1 MQWKKE
7 LPGEWLVSAG
17 GRLYSQSSADFYK
30 VVFQTAPSD
39 GLNSSDYRM
48 AAFGSMGW
56 LASVTKQIGPNF
68 SVQFSAERSYRRYS
82 LRSGGTGFDGDDYL
96 WSFYL
101 ATLRAQF

>member
-1 MQWKKE
+1 
-7 LPGEWLVSAG
+7 
-17 GRLYSQSSADFYK
+17 
-30 VVFQTAPSD
+30 
-39 GLNSSDYRM
+39 
-48 AAFGSMGW
+48 
-56 LASVTKQIGPNF
+56 VTKQIGPNF